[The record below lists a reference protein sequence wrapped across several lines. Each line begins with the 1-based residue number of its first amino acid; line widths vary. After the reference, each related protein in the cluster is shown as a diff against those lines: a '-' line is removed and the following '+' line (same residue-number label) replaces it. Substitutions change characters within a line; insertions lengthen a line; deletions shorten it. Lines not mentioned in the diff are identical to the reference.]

1 MLEADANDIV
11 EYNGTNWVISFD
23 ASAVNAS
30 EYTTNANTMKK
41 LYYTGTNWVVA
52 IEGIFEEGYWRI
64 VH

>member
-1 MLEADANDIV
+1 
-11 EYNGTNWVISFD
+11 
-23 ASAVNAS
+23 
-30 EYTTNANTMKK
+30 MKK